1 MQPVCLGEQFSHA
14 SLLDDAS
21 SRLLGAVD
29 QLEVEM
35 PTLLWLVSF
44 LGLKEEEAVF
54 PVPETPGSK
63 GS

>member
-1 MQPVCLGEQFSHA
+1 MCLGEQFSHA
-14 SLLDDAS
+14 SLLDDAP

-44 LGLKEEEAVF
+44 LGQEEEEAVA

-63 GS
+63 GT

>member
-1 MQPVCLGEQFSHA
+1 MQPVCLGEQCSHA
-14 SLLDDAS
+14 ALLDDAS

-29 QLEVEM
+29 QLEVGR

-44 LGLKEEEAVF
+44 LGQEEEVVA

-63 GS
+63 GT